1 MKSSKLCLTIEIISS
16 TLDFYFNLM
25 IVQMY
30 LINEDRM
37 LENVEKYKV
46 KTNTT
51 FTENGKYSI
60 IEFFNCCKQRVLY
73 FKIIKYKF
81 NDTSIKGLMSMT
93 TYFAKRYN
101 RRKRSKGM
109 IKQNQIESSS
119 NEIIKTLK

>member
-1 MKSSKLCLTIEIISS
+1 MKSSKLCITIEIISS

-51 FTENGKYSI
+51 FAENGKYNI
-60 IEFFNCCKQRVLY
+60 IDFFNCCKQRVLY

>member
-51 FTENGKYSI
+51 FTENGKYNI
-60 IEFFNCCKQRVLY
+60 IDFLIAAN
-73 FKIIKYKF
+73 
-81 NDTSIKGLMSMT
+81 KG
-93 TYFAKRYN
+93 FC
-101 RRKRSKGM
+101 
-109 IKQNQIESSS
+109 I
-119 NEIIKTLK
+119 LK